1 LKDENNQVYSYN
13 TGNPGTFL
21 SKTFVFKDKDV
32 AYILFANSQTYDTE
46 TGLSILYNEL
56 KKKYGN

>member
-1 LKDENNQVYSYN
+1 VYSYN

-32 AYILFANSQTYDTE
+32 AYILFANSQTDDTE
-46 TGLSILYNEL
+46 TGLNILYTEL